1 MTHTEMRA
9 TMERYQDFRRSA
21 DRRRQWDCYR
31 ADRSDAA
38 GPTRRKGA
46 ESARNAASSGASKP
60 TRTRPLVTP
69 RWLYRLNKA

>member
-21 DRRRQWDCYR
+21 DRRRPWNRHR

-38 GPTRRKGA
+38 GPARTQVA
-46 ESARNAASSGASKP
+46 ESARNAASSATSKP